1 MKIPYV
7 YRNYTY
13 LDGSVL
19 NTIAEDIDMD
29 VKLSY
34 EVVERTTKDKG
45 GKAGFGARGFTAG
58 GELSS
63 KSERQETYSLSKDG
77 KSTSTK
83 IIKHLVSKDM
93 VFTHDMFQN
102 EEQPI
107 DKGSLVELEGSALIT
122 AASSIGR
129 LMHAFHP
136 VIKRTKS
143 LMELQNLGMSS
154 KDIDKVVSKYLIA
167 EDLPNINLL
176 YKMSV
181 PDIPPKNILS
191 VYLNFKPGNF
201 LDTQE
206 SVNMEDQFT
215 VFGVVK
221 LLVPG
226 NGNGKGTDAWIMPG
240 FNDILRKTVLAGGI
254 PDSLIKNPLIIE
266 KTSDTDHPEYIK
278 GPAMI
283 VDVIAMY

>member
-1 MKIPYV
+1 MKTPYV

-45 GKAGFGARGFTAG
+45 GKAGFGSRGFTAG

-107 DKGSLVELEGSALIT
+107 EKGSLVELE
-122 AASSIGR
+122 
-129 LMHAFHP
+129 
-136 VIKRTKS
+136 
-143 LMELQNLGMSS
+143 
-154 KDIDKVVSKYLIA
+154 VVL
-167 EDLPNINLL
+167 
-176 YKMSV
+176 
-181 PDIPPKNILS
+181 
-191 VYLNFKPGNF
+191 
-201 LDTQE
+201 
-206 SVNMEDQFT
+206 
-215 VFGVVK
+215 
-221 LLVPG
+221 
-226 NGNGKGTDAWIMPG
+226 
-240 FNDILRKTVLAGGI
+240 
-254 PDSLIKNPLIIE
+254 
-266 KTSDTDHPEYIK
+266 
-278 GPAMI
+278 
-283 VDVIAMY
+283 